1 MVPFGRAGF
10 QRGMRDALGLGLG
23 IFIYGVGFGL
33 VAAQAAIG
41 WGWALGISGAVYS
54 GSAQLA
60 SVNLIQTGHVT
71 LSTLAATILV
81 INARYV
87 LFGAALQPWLGPAG
101 MGRAVGSLL
110 LLGDGNWILTM
121 KAIAEG
127 EQDRAYLLGTGVPM
141 FAGWMGGTLVGAV
154 AGGILPDP
162 HALGVD
168 LMLPAFAAAMMTAM
182 AKTRAAFLPIGVGAG
197 AAILLGPWVG
207 NGWAVIAAGLAGGL
221 AAALRVK
228 T

>member
-10 QRGMRDALGLGLG
+10 QRGVRDALGLGFG

-41 WGWALGISGAVYS
+41 WGWALGISAAVYS

-87 LFGAALQPWLGPAG
+87 LFGAALQPWLGPVG
-101 MGRAVGSLL
+101 MGRSVGSLL

-127 EQDRAYLLGTGVPM
+127 EEDRAYLLGTGVPM
-141 FAGWMGGTLVGAV
+141 FAGWMGGTVIGAV

-182 AKTRAAFLPIGVGAG
+182 AKTKAALLPVGVGAG
-197 AAILLGPWVG
+197 GALLAGPLVG
-207 NGWAVIAAGLAGGL
+207 NGWAVIAAGLAGGG

-228 T
+228 S

>member
-1 MVPFGRAGF
+1 MVAFGRAGF
-10 QRGMRDALGLGLG
+10 QRGLRDALGLGFG

-41 WGWALGISGAVYS
+41 WAWALGISAAVYS

-101 MGRAVGSLL
+101 MGRSVGSLL

-127 EQDRAYLLGTGVPM
+127 EEDRAYLLGTGVPM
-141 FAGWMGGTLVGAV
+141 LAGWMGGTFLGAV
-154 AGGILPDP
+154 AGGILPDA

-182 AKTRAAFLPIGVGAG
+182 AKTRAALLPIFMGAG
-197 AAILLGPWVG
+197 AALILGPFVG